1 MCARVTLSVSRVG
14 VARVGPG
21 PGIPARRSRSQNEAA
36 PPAERA
42 AAGVGFRVVARS
54 TVPVRGTRTMQWRGR
69 ADSDSRGSR
78 ASTGQHASRVFNPQ
92 KNRVVGRFGDVY

>member
-1 MCARVTLSVSRVG
+1 MCARDAVG

-42 AAGVGFRVVARS
+42 AAGVGFRIVARS

-69 ADSDSRGSR
+69 ADSDSRGE
-78 ASTGQHASRVFNPQ
+78 AAHTPQTRVFNPQ